1 MSFVLAL
8 LTNIVYYF
16 LWAMEIAILARVI
29 LGFIMPE
36 DDSAVT
42 SVLWFI
48 TEPFLLPCR
57 MLLDRFNVGGGMFDF
72 SPVLATL
79 LITLVTFI
87 LP

>member
-1 MSFVLAL
+1 MYLILTL
-8 LTNIVYYF
+8 LSKIISYF

-42 SVLWFI
+42 AVLYFI

-72 SPVLATL
+72 SPVLATF
-79 LITLVTFI
+79 LITAVTM
-87 LP
+87 LLL

>member
-1 MSFVLAL
+1 MDLVIAILSRA
-8 LTNIVYYF
+8 VYYF
-16 LWAMEIAILARVI
+16 LWAIEIAIMARVI

-79 LITLVTFI
+79 LITLVTII

>member
-1 MSFVLAL
+1 MSFVIAL
-8 LTNIVYYF
+8 LSNIVYYF

-42 SVLWFI
+42 TVLWFI

-72 SPVLATL
+72 SPVMATL
-79 LITLVTFI
+79 VITLVMII

>member
-1 MSFVLAL
+1 MSFVIAL
-8 LTNIVYYF
+8 LSNIVYYF

-42 SVLWFI
+42 TVLWFI

-57 MLLDRFNVGGGMFDF
+57 MLLDRFIVGGGMFDF
-72 SPVLATL
+72 SPVMATL
-79 LITLVTFI
+79 VITLVMII

>member
-36 DDSAVT
+36 DDSAV
-42 SVLWFI
+42 SAVLYFI

-72 SPVLATL
+72 SPVLATVL
-79 LITLVTFI
+79 LTVFMMI